1 MPQKILPTSGQKKIF
16 VLHVLVFAIINAL
29 MWLTY
34 DLGAD
39 SWVYPWPA
47 WITAAWG
54 LSLVGHWCTLY
65 TTYEDKG
72 MDDYSRQLKN

>member
-1 MPQKILPTSGQKKIF
+1 MSQKILPTSGQKKIF

-29 MWLTY
+29 MWFTY

-65 TTYEDKG
+65 TTYKDKG
-72 MDDYSRQLKN
+72 MDEYIRQSKN